1 MPKYFTLTEC
11 ERLLPEVERA
21 LRDALFHK
29 NDYEKADQELNSAL
43 QKIRVA
49 GGALLD
55 RGAFLTVRSRRDSS
69 GTALK
74 NALERIEQTGALVKD
89 LDIGLIDFLC
99 LYQGREVCL
108 CWKLGES
115 RIEFWHGIE
124 EGFRGRKPIDEE
136 FLKSHRGG
144 DGPETAH

>member
-55 RGAFLTVRSRRDSS
+55 RGAFLPFVRAA
-69 GTALK
+69 TA
-74 NALERIEQTGALVKD
+74 ARP
-89 LDIGLIDFLC
+89 
-99 LYQGREVCL
+99 
-108 CWKLGES
+108 
-115 RIEFWHGIE
+115 H
-124 EGFRGRKPIDEE
+124 
-136 FLKSHRGG
+136 
-144 DGPETAH
+144 